1 MANRTIVDVH
11 GIIELIERKQNDTFH
26 THPEIDVALD
36 AGQKELF
43 REKLSE
49 KDFGAL
55 TPFKVTHEA
64 FTSSSDGIITLPS
77 DCEYF
82 RMAFAGTIAAPIP
95 IRMVTDEEFP
105 DAIKSQLRK
114 VTATNPIGVLSTNTS
129 TVKAVNIYPQAA
141 YTGKMTYYKT
151 PTTPKFSYTQVGRVI
166 TYVSGTSVQLQFS
179 DLYIDKVIAK
189 ALSYLGISMDDK
201 DIVQFSQLKDQAV

>member
-1 MANRTIVDVH
+1 MANRSISDVH
-11 GIIELIERKQNDTFH
+11 GIVELIERKQNGTFH
-26 THPEIDVALD
+26 THAQIDVALD

-43 REKLSE
+43 REKLIQ

-55 TPFKVTHEA
+55 TPFKVTHQA
-64 FTSSSDGIITLPS
+64 FTTGADGIIILPD

-95 IRMVTDEEFP
+95 IRMVKDEEFP

-114 VTATNPIGVLSTNTS
+114 VTAINPIGVLSTNTS
-129 TVKAVNIYPQAA
+129 TVEAVNIYPQAA

-151 PTTPKFSYTQVGRVI
+151 PSTPKYNYTQVGRVI
-166 TYVSGTSVQLQFS
+166 TYSPTGSVQLQFS
-179 DLYIDKVIAK
+179 DIYIDKVIAK
-189 ALSYLGISMDDK
+189 ALTYLGISMDDK
-201 DIVQFSQLKDQAV
+201 DIVQFSQLKEQAA